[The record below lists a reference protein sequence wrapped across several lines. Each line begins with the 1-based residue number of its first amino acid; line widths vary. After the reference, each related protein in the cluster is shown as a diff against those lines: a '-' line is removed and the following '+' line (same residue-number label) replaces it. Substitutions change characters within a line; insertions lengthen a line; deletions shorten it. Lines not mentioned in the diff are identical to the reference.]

1 MQFTYFYDYG
11 IKCNRIKYFSNL
23 GLAYSILRAMKTLII
38 YLRTLKRNKLF
49 SVISIGGFSLSL
61 AVVLLLLA
69 FISSEN
75 QYDRSIPELDQI
87 YRVISL
93 ENSAYVPEQARDKL
107 LSDYPQIMAATNVN
121 IGNDPVLW
129 EEENSDIRIIHTDSG
144 FFKVFSLPVIAG
156 RREGL
161 FADPHQA
168 VLTESCAKR
177 IFGEEN
183 PIGQVLNVAHRED
196 VEVVSIVGDLPEKS
210 SLHGEMFCSAEL
222 RIRYSRS
229 GYNEKE
235 AYLYN
240 LYLKLHEGSITE
252 GLDTALTRL
261 IHPFMDWME
270 INYQLQ
276 SFGEVYFDIS
286 TPYDNLS
293 HANVKLIRLLGWL
306 SLVILFLAVFNYI
319 NLTIAQST
327 GRLHEL
333 GVKQVFGAD
342 RSFLIRQFIT
352 EAFVQVLFALLLGF
366 FIAILLNPVVSGILD
381 KEIRIMIIM
390 KDPLTLL
397 LVFGGLLLI
406 AMGSGFYPALAILRL
421 QPKQMLLNQVMTI
434 RRSFDI
440 RRLLTIVQFTAMV
453 ALIISLIT
461 LVKQV
466 RYVQDKDMGYDTEL
480 LVRIP
485 VHYRIKDRVPA
496 LQEEISKLAVV
507 KNVCASHG
515 TPGAIWNYS
524 SDDDI
529 SVSHISSNHRFVET
543 FGLNLLYGRNFF
555 EAESTMVSLI
565 NETMMKDQGGW
576 DSVENRNY
584 FGSTVVGVV
593 KDFHYKDLYSPIE
606 NLQIR
611 NEPDVSHLCV
621 RFYPGDI
628 SEAIRQV
635 QGVFRQTAPGFAF
648 SYEFYD
654 EWLEAKYKQ
663 EEKRAG
669 SIRLLSIIAVLLSCM
684 GLFGMAEFSTR
695 ARTREIGIRKV
706 NGAGVGQIMGLLN
719 LGFLKWVGPGI
730 LAGIPIGWYFMQKWL
745 SGFAYRT
752 GLDWWIFAL
761 AAIASLA
768 VAILTVSWQTWR
780 TAKKNPVESLRYE

>member
-1 MQFTYFYDYG
+1 
-11 IKCNRIKYFSNL
+11 
-23 GLAYSILRAMKTLII
+23 MKSLLI
-38 YLRTLKRNKLF
+38 YLRTLKRNRLF
-49 SVISIGGFSLSL
+49 SVISIVGFSLSL

-69 FISSEN
+69 FIRSEN
-75 QYDRSIPELDQI
+75 QYDRSIPGLDRI

-107 LSDYPQIMAATNVN
+107 LADYPQVMAATKVN
-121 IGNDPVLW
+121 IGNDPVLRG
-129 EEENSDIRIIHTDSG
+129 EENNNVRIIHTDSG

-156 RREGL
+156 QREGL

-177 IFGEEN
+177 IFGEED

-196 VEVVSIVGDLPEKS
+196 VEVVAVVGDMPGKT

-222 RIRYSRS
+222 RIRYSRN
-229 GYNEKE
+229 GYNEQE

-240 LYLKLHEGSITE
+240 LYLKLNEGSKPGE
-252 GLDTALTRL
+252 LDTALTRV
-261 IHPFMDWME
+261 IHPFMNWME
-270 INYQLQ
+270 INYHLQ
-276 SFGEVYFDIS
+276 PYREVYFDIT
-286 TPYDNLS
+286 TPYDNLD

-306 SLVILFLAVFNYI
+306 ALVILFLALFNYI
-319 NLTIAQST
+319 NLATAQST

-333 GVKQVFGAD
+333 GVKQVFGAG
-342 RSFLIRQFIT
+342 RRFLVRQFIN
-352 EAFVQVLFALLLGF
+352 EAFLQVLLALILAF
-366 FIAILLNPVVSGILD
+366 FIAILLNPVLSGILG
-381 KEIRIMIIM
+381 KEITLRVILL
-390 KDPLTLL
+390 DPYTLL
-397 LVFGGLLLI
+397 LVLGGLLVI
-406 AMGSGFYPALAILRL
+406 ALVSGIYPALAILKL
-421 QPKQMLLNQVMTI
+421 QPKQLLLNQVFTI

-440 RRLLTIVQFTAMV
+440 RRLLTIVQFTAIV

-461 LVKQV
+461 LMKQV

-485 VHYRIKDRVPA
+485 VHYRIKERVPE
-496 LQEEISKLAVV
+496 LLEEISKLAVV
-507 KNVCASHG
+507 KHVCASHG

-524 SDDDI
+524 SDDNI
-529 SVSHISSNHRFVET
+529 SVSHISSDYRFMET
-543 FGLNLLYGRNFF
+543 FGLSLVYGRNFF

-565 NETMMKDQGGW
+565 NETMMNNMGGW
-576 DSVENRNY
+576 DSVENRHF

-593 KDFHYKDLYSPIE
+593 RDFHYKDLYSPIE

-628 SEAIRQV
+628 ATAIKEV
-635 QGVFRQTAPGFAF
+635 QKIFRQTAPGFAF

-654 EWLEAKYKQ
+654 QWLDAMYKQ
-663 EEKRAG
+663 EEKRAD

-706 NGAGVGQIMGLLN
+706 NGAGVGHIIGLLN

-730 LAGIPIGWYFMQKWL
+730 LAGIPIGLYFMQKWL

-752 GLDWWIFAL
+752 SLDWWIFAV
-761 AAIASLA
+761 AALSSLA
-768 VAILTVSWQTWR
+768 VAVLTVSWQTWR
-780 TAKKNPVESLRYE
+780 TARKNPVESLRYE

>member
-1 MQFTYFYDYG
+1 
-11 IKCNRIKYFSNL
+11 
-23 GLAYSILRAMKTLII
+23 MKSLIV

-69 FISSEN
+69 FIRSEN
-75 QYDRSIPELDQI
+75 QVDRSIPDLDQI
-87 YRVISL
+87 YRVVSL

-107 LSDYPQIMAATNVN
+107 LADYPQVKASTNVN
-121 IGNDPVLW
+121 IGNDPVLRG
-129 EEENSDIRIIHTDSG
+129 EENSNVRVIHTDSG
-144 FFKVFSLPVIAG
+144 FFKVFSLPVVAG
-156 RREGL
+156 QREGL
-161 FADPHQA
+161 FGDPHQA

-183 PIGQVLNVAHRED
+183 PIGQILNVAHRED
-196 VEVVSIVGDLPEKS
+196 VEVVAVVGDLPEKS
-210 SLHGEMFCSAEL
+210 SLQGEMFCSAEL

-229 GYNEKE
+229 GYNDQE

-240 LYLKLHEGSITE
+240 LYLKLHEGCSPE
-252 GLDTALTRL
+252 GLDTALTPL
-261 IHPFMDWME
+261 IHPFMNWMA
-270 INYQLQ
+270 IHYHMQP
-276 SFGEVYFDIS
+276 FREVYFDIS

-306 SLVILFLAVFNYI
+306 ALVILLLALFNYI
-319 NLTIAQST
+319 NLAIAQST

-342 RSFLIRQFIT
+342 RRFLIRQFIH
-352 EAFVQVLFALLLGF
+352 EAFVQVLVALILGF
-366 FIAILLNPVVSGILD
+366 FIALLLNPAVSGILE
-381 KEIRIMIIM
+381 KEIRIMTIM
-390 KDPLTLL
+390 KDPLALL
-397 LVFGGLLLI
+397 LVFAGVLLI
-406 AMGSGFYPALAILRL
+406 SMGSGFYPALAILRL
-421 QPKQMLLNQVMTI
+421 QPKQMLLNQVLTI
-434 RRSFDI
+434 RRSFHI
-440 RRLLTIVQFTAMV
+440 RRVLTFVQFTAMV

-466 RYVQDKDMGYDTEL
+466 RFVQEKNMGYDTEL

-485 VHYRIKDRVPA
+485 VHYRISDRVPA
-496 LQEEISKLAVV
+496 LLEEISKMAVV
-507 KNVCASHG
+507 KQVCASHG
-515 TPGAIWNYS
+515 TPGDIWNYS
-524 SDDDI
+524 SDDNI
-529 SVSHISSNHRFVET
+529 STSHISSNHRFIET
-543 FGLNLLYGRNFF
+543 FGLSLLYGRNFF

-565 NETMMKDQGGW
+565 NETMMNDQGGW

-593 KDFHYKDLYSPIE
+593 EDFHYKDLYSPIE

-628 SEAIRQV
+628 ALALRQV
-635 QGVFRQTAPGFAF
+635 QEVFRHTAPGFAF

-654 EWLEAKYKQ
+654 EWLDARYKQ

-706 NGAGVGQIMGLLN
+706 NGASVGHMIGLLN

-730 LAGIPIGWYFMQKWL
+730 LAGIPLGWYFMKKWL

-752 GLDWWIFAL
+752 SLEWWIFAL

-768 VAILTVSWQTWR
+768 VAVLTVSWQTWR

>member
-1 MQFTYFYDYG
+1 MQ
-11 IKCNRIKYFSNL
+11 
-23 GLAYSILRAMKTLII
+23 
-38 YLRTLKRNKLF
+38 
-49 SVISIGGFSLSL
+49 
-61 AVVLLLLA
+61 
-69 FISSEN
+69 
-75 QYDRSIPELDQI
+75 P
-87 YRVISL
+87 
-93 ENSAYVPEQARDKL
+93 
-107 LSDYPQIMAATNVN
+107 
-121 IGNDPVLW
+121 
-129 EEENSDIRIIHTDSG
+129 
-144 FFKVFSLPVIAG
+144 FK
-156 RREGL
+156 
-161 FADPHQA
+161 
-168 VLTESCAKR
+168 
-177 IFGEEN
+177 
-183 PIGQVLNVAHRED
+183 
-196 VEVVSIVGDLPEKS
+196 
-210 SLHGEMFCSAEL
+210 
-222 RIRYSRS
+222 
-229 GYNEKE
+229 
-235 AYLYN
+235 
-240 LYLKLHEGSITE
+240 
-252 GLDTALTRL
+252 
-261 IHPFMDWME
+261 
-270 INYQLQ
+270 
-276 SFGEVYFDIS
+276 EVYFDIS

-306 SLVILFLAVFNYI
+306 ALVILFLAVFNYI
-319 NLTIAQST
+319 NLAIAQST

-342 RSFLIRQFIT
+342 RSFLIRQFIN
-352 EAFVQVLFALLLGF
+352 EAFIQVFIALILGF
-366 FIAILLNPVVSGILD
+366 FIAILLNPLISSILD
-381 KEIRIMIIM
+381 KEIRIMMIM
-390 KDPLTLL
+390 EDPLTLL
-397 LVFGGLLLI
+397 LVLGGLLLI

-421 QPKQMLLNQVMTI
+421 QPKQLLLNQVLTI

-485 VHYRIKDRVPA
+485 VHYRIRDRVPA
-496 LQEEISKLAVV
+496 LLEEISKMAVV

-524 SDDDI
+524 SDDNI
-529 SVSHISSNHRFVET
+529 SVSHISSNYRFVET
-543 FGLNLLYGRNFF
+543 FGLSLLYGRNFF

-593 KDFHYKDLYSPIE
+593 EDFHYKDLYSPIE

-611 NEPDVSHLCV
+611 NEPDVSHLCI

-628 SEAIRQV
+628 AVAIRQV
-635 QGVFRQTAPGFAF
+635 QEVFRQTAPGFAF

-654 EWLEAKYKQ
+654 EWLDAKYKQ
-663 EEKRAG
+663 EEKRAS

-706 NGAGVGQIMGLLN
+706 NGAGVGHIIGLLN

-730 LAGIPIGWYFMQKWL
+730 LAGIPIGWYFMKKWL

-752 GLDWWIFAL
+752 SLDWWIFAM
-761 AAIASLA
+761 AAAVSLA
-768 VAILTVSWQTWR
+768 VAVLTVSWQTWR
-780 TAKKNPVESLRYE
+780 TARKNPVESLRYE